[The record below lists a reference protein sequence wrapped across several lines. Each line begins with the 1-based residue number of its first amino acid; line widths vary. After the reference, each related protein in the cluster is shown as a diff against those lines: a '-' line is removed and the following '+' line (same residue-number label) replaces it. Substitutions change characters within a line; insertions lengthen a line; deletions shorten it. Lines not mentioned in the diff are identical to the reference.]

1 VFTIILSGEGGGIMG
16 SIDEKRIE
24 KRSKGKRLLSILW
37 IVLGVFVLAV
47 IIGTLT
53 TEESEFSKHL

>member
-1 VFTIILSGEGGGIMG
+1 MG
-16 SIDEKRIE
+16 NIDENRIE
-24 KRSKGKRLLSILW
+24 KRSKGKRLLPMLW
-37 IVLGVFVLAV
+37 IVPGEFVLAV